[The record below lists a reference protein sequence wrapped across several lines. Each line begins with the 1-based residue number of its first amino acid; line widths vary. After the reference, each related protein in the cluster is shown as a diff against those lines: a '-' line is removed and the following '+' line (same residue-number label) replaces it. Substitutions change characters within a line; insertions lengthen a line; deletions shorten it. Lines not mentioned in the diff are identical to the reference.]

1 MRSVVLV
8 VSISVS
14 CIAYNECSS
23 YCFGTIDVKVT
34 NGIAVF
40 RTTYG
45 YNHGLVLALG
55 FLITLHAQFAFATL
69 LVGSP
74 LTPNFNI
81 QSGSGDSA
89 NSTGYIVCNP
99 NCYIAS
105 NSEAQPAYRLTVN
118 VPSRPFGTSRVGIP
132 TTTENGYKD

>member
-1 MRSVVLV
+1 MVLLFFEPLM
-8 VSISVS
+8 
-14 CIAYNECSS
+14 A
-23 YCFGTIDVKVT
+23 
-34 NGIAVF
+34 
-40 RTTYG
+40 TTM
-45 YNHGLVLALG
+45 GLVSTLG

-118 VPSRPFGTSRVGIP
+118 VPSRPFGTSRVSYLSDYGRKKVPLSWLRSYINFLEQKIAFLRIDFTISRLP
-132 TTTENGYKD
+132 RFDI